1 MRKALD
7 AAVTEGVARIVL
19 VGTLYPYGMP
29 QTDPVREDHPRQP
42 HTFKGRTRKEQ
53 EDGLRLS
60 LDAARAKA

>member
-1 MRKALD
+1 
-7 AAVTEGVARIVL
+7 
-19 VGTLYPYGMP
+19 MP
-29 QTDPVREDHPRQP
+29 QTNPVREDHPRQP